1 MPQQHPDEH
10 VTRAPRP
17 GAGGWRVQTDAQP
30 ADVPAATW
38 DALLAQQAEPTPF
51 MRHAYLAALHA
62 SGSAVAKTGWAPRFA
77 CLLDRD

>member
-1 MPQQHPDEH
+1 M
-10 VTRAPRP
+10 
-17 GAGGWRVQTDAQP
+17 QTDAQP

-62 SGSAVAKTGWAPRFA
+62 SGSA
-77 CLLDRD
+77 